1 MKGEMKMNVNAL
13 SRARRPQRLKKAQV
27 ESKYKKD

>member
-1 MKGEMKMNVNAL
+1 MKGEMKMNTNAL
-13 SRARRPQRLKKAQV
+13 SWARRLQRLKKAQV